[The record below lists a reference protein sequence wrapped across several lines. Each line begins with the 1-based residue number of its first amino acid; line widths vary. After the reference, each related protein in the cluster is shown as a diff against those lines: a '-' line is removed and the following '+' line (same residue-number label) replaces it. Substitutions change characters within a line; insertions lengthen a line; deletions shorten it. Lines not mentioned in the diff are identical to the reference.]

1 MKRIAMLAAFA
12 LVAGIGAAMADSCG
26 SSSCKDD
33 IIEGLTETTL
43 PQDSCGANTRP
54 EPATIQRADPWW
66 RSRWALE
73 PEPSPTGGR
82 R

>member
-12 LVAGIGAAMADSCG
+12 LVAGMGVAMADQCVG
-26 SSSCKDD
+26 ANCATQDD
-33 IIEGLTETTL
+33 PTVRTL
-43 PQDSCGANTRP
+43 PQDGCMSSNCARP
-54 EPATIQRADPWW
+54 EPATFQRADPWW

-73 PEPSPTGGR
+73 PEPSPIAGR